1 MILVIS
7 LASQHQL
14 RRVFRG
20 SVSFGQIVNS
30 RVAVGWASWTE
41 LAKESWA
48 ALLLAPANPRGS
60 SWGPLTA
67 VAESLLKCSQRICS

>member
-1 MILVIS
+1 MDDEKNGGMILVIS

-48 ALLLAPANPRGS
+48 ACF
-60 SWGPLTA
+60 
-67 VAESLLKCSQRICS
+67 SLQPTREGVLGDR